1 MSSGSGSL
9 AIGELIGAAFLLVS
23 VVSGSMGI
31 IRPFKSKRIT
41 FMRDASF
48 LAGAVMMLT
57 WIVYHQRIFWY
68 HGMALI
74 AFYVTYVFV
83 VVFGAFQ
90 LPGSETPAK
99 LEYKSSATSGIDQ
112 DQLTEASR
120 LLQHEGKSQK
130 ENSYKRINLYCIR
143 FSWQKASSFEHSYP
157 WFCIT
162 AFFFIA

>member
-31 IRPFKSKRIT
+31 IRPFRSKRIT

-68 HGMALI
+68 HGVALI

-83 VVFGAFQ
+83 VVFGAFR

-120 LLQHEGKSQK
+120 LLQHEG
-130 ENSYKRINLYCIR
+130 NSK
-143 FSWQKASSFEHSYP
+143 KVESYQQGN
-157 WFCIT
+157 
-162 AFFFIA
+162 

>member
-31 IRPFKSKRIT
+31 IRPFRSKRIT

-68 HGMALI
+68 HGVALI

-83 VVFGAFQ
+83 VVFGAFR

-99 LEYKSSATSGIDQ
+99 LECKSSATSGIDQ

-120 LLQHEGKSQK
+120 LLQHEG
-130 ENSYKRINLYCIR
+130 NSK
-143 FSWQKASSFEHSYP
+143 KVESYQQGN
-157 WFCIT
+157 
-162 AFFFIA
+162 